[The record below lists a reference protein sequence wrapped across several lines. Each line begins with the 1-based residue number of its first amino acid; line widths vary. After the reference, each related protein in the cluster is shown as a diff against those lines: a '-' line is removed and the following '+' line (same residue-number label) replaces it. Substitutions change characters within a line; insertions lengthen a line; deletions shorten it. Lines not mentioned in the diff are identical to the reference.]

1 LLLSRANETSVR
13 ALIKICWA
21 PPEYVGIFM
30 SGYLVCEISMD
41 KAVESPNI
49 QDGVAGICFAAVGAA
64 SIYWSFD
71 YTGASGL
78 YPRVLG
84 AVIVL
89 LGLLMV
95 LRSMRRAVIKPV
107 NDRPLVDSPRNFFI
121 AITFGFFFLLLVTLI
136 GFYTSSL
143 LVLLT
148 LPIALGFRRA
158 VPLVLSATLFIV
170 FLYVLFSLV
179 LERPLPR
186 EFFQI

>member
-1 LLLSRANETSVR
+1 
-13 ALIKICWA
+13 
-21 PPEYVGIFM
+21 
-30 SGYLVCEISMD
+30 
-41 KAVESPNI
+41 
-49 QDGVAGICFAAVGAA
+49 
-64 SIYWSFD
+64 
-71 YTGASGL
+71 
-78 YPRVLG
+78 
-84 AVIVL
+84 
-89 LGLLMV
+89 
-95 LRSMRRAVIKPV
+95 MRRAVIKPV